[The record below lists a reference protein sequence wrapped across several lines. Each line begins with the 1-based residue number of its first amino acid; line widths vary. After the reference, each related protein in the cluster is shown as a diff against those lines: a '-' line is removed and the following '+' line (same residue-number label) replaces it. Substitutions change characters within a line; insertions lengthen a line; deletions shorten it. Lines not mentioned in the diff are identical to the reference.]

1 MLICNLLLLIMGVLV
16 LKEENKLKSWSEK
29 HGVKGRGMKRG
40 WWLMFNGQTELD
52 SLSELKNV
60 I

>member
-1 MLICNLLLLIMGVLV
+1 MGISGIYWYVFMLICNLLLLIMGVLV

-40 WWLMFNGQTELD
+40 
-52 SLSELKNV
+52 
-60 I
+60 